1 MDQRAI
7 ILVLAA
13 LVVLGLIYYS
23 TQSPTTVAAPPAATP
38 ATVPATPTTPPP
50 TPPAP

>member
-23 TQSPTTVAAPPAATP
+23 TQTPTTVATPPAATTPAATP
-38 ATVPATPTTPPP
+38 ATPAPTTPP
-50 TPPAP
+50 AP